1 MQYKDYLVG
10 RLTSGSRLYH
20 LPDLLTQLLPLLL
33 GGDVAH
39 VLMLQSHRTTPDV
52 QLQLL
57 VPIQN

>member
-20 LPDLLTQLLPLLL
+20 LPDLLAQLLPLLL
-33 GGDVAH
+33 GGDVAN
-39 VLMLQSHRTTPDV
+39 VLMLQRHRTTPDV